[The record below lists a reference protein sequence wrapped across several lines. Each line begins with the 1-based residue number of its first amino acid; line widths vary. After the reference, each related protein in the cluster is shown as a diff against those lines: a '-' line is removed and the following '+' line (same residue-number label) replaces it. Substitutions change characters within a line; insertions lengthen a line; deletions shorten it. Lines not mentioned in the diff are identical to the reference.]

1 MCWRT
6 SFTSAPTISAAPSSN
21 RSAFHWTATTSTDAS
36 SAPRRCWQIRVRR
49 RPTSRSSW
57 ASAKR
62 ARSRRRSDTHD
73 WDHSNRLPPHPGM
86 KPRPRRNG
94 GLNPRSST
102 SPGLSIWRVDTK
114 RGVSYSTPMSARPIR
129 WRGRR
134 SRRAPHPSLTLPSGD
149 QPASA
154 YAGGSTALKTISMSC
169 SGKASLDTPI
179 RLLAHRGRA
188 TA

>member
-1 MCWRT
+1 MQGNLRRRRPPTRGHPCCLAAACVRRLHRRASDRSNTHSMCWRT

-62 ARSRRRSDTHD
+62 ARFGGVPTHD

-94 GLNPRSST
+94 GLNPRSSI
-102 SPGLSIWRVDTK
+102 SPGLSMWRVDTK

-129 WRGRR
+129 LEGL
-134 SRRAPHPSLTLPSGD
+134 AAGLAEHLT
-149 QPASA
+149 
-154 YAGGSTALKTISMSC
+154 
-169 SGKASLDTPI
+169 
-179 RLLAHRGRA
+179 RH
-188 TA
+188 